1 MLRSATALFCLLAAL
16 PLGDATPDR
25 APRKTVAVLAFD
37 NYTGKADYDPLGK
50 GIASMMISDL
60 SSVDQIQVLERDR
73 IQDVVKEMDAQQTKY
88 YDSTTAVK
96 VGRLAG
102 AQYVVV
108 GSFSSLDPKMRID
121 TRVVRVETG
130 EVVKTAQVTGK
141 QDDFFDLE
149 QKLAKRLVD
158 GLGVALSPEQQQ
170 ALDERQQSNR
180 MDHVST
186 LLSFSTALAMY
197 DRGDYVGAVQRMAPV
212 LQSSPNSSLVSETYD
227 EMKHRASLAGREKAK
242 EKVNDRIKSGL
253 GGLLRRP

>member
-1 MLRSATALFCLLAAL
+1 MLRSAALALCLAAL
-16 PLGDATPDR
+16 PLGHLSDR

-37 NYTGKADYDPLGK
+37 NYTGKTDYDPLGK

-60 SSVDQIQVLERDR
+60 SSVQQIQVLERDR

-96 VGRLAG
+96 VGKLAG
-102 AQYVVV
+102 AEYVIV

-121 TRVVRVETG
+121 TRVVRVGTG

-158 GLGVALSPEQQQ
+158 GLGVTLSPDDQQ
-170 ALDERQQSNR
+170 ALAQRQQSNR
-180 MDHVST
+180 MDNVNA
-186 LLSFSTALAMY
+186 LLGFSTALAMY
-197 DRGDYVGAVQRMAPV
+197 DRGDYVGAIQKMAPV
-212 LQSSPNSSLVSETYD
+212 LQSSPNSAMVSDSYS
-227 EMKHRASLAGREKAK
+227 EMKRRAALASREKAK
-242 EKVNDRIKSGL
+242 EKVNDKIKSGL
-253 GGLLRRP
+253 GGLFKRP